1 MMRAL
6 WTAATGMQAQQLTLD
21 VVANNLANVQT
32 AGFKR
37 SRVDFQDLVYE
48 TLQAPGAQSA
58 QGQEIPSGFQV
69 GHGSRAVATQ
79 RLFIKGDLQQTGNS
93 LDLAI
98 EGDGFFQVTLPSG
111 ETGYTRAGTFKKNSQ
126 GQMVTSDGFLIQ
138 PQITVPQNATNIIV
152 GVDGLVSVTI
162 AGQSQPQQ
170 LGTLE
175 LARFINPAGLLSQG
189 RNIFLPTQASGD
201 AITGTAGREGLGTL
215 IQGFVEGSNVNVVEE
230 MVGLIT
236 SQRAYEINSKAIRT
250 ADEMMQTANNLI
262 RG

>member
-1 MMRAL
+1 MRAL
-6 WTAATGMQAQQLTLD
+6 WTAASGMQAQQLTLD

-48 TLQAPGAQSA
+48 TLQAPGASSA

-98 EGDGFFQVTLPSG
+98 EGDGFFQVALPSG
-111 ETGYTRAGTFKKNSQ
+111 DTGYTRAGTFKKNSQ
-126 GQMVTSDGFLIQ
+126 GQLVTSDGFSLQ
-138 PQITVPQNATNIIV
+138 PQITIPQNATNVVI
-152 GVDGLVSVTI
+152 GVDGIVSVTV
-162 AGQSQPQQ
+162 AGQAQPQQ
-170 LGTLE
+170 VGTIE
-175 LARFINPAGLLSQG
+175 LVRFINPAGQQSQG

-201 AITGTAGREGLGTL
+201 AITGTPGRDGLGTL

-236 SQRAYEINSKAIRT
+236 SQRAYEINSRAIRT

>member
-1 MMRAL
+1 MRAL

-126 GQMVTSDGFLIQ
+126 GQVVTSDGFLIQ

-152 GVDGLVSVTI
+152 GVDGLVSATI

>member
-1 MMRAL
+1 MRAL

>member
-1 MMRAL
+1 MRAL

-48 TLQAPGAQSA
+48 TLQAPGAASA

-79 RLFIKGDLQQTGNS
+79 RLFIKGDLQQTGNT

-98 EGDGFFQVTLPSG
+98 EGEGFFQIQQPNGDLA
-111 ETGYTRAGTFKKNSQ
+111 YTRSGAFKKDSQ
-126 GQMVTSDGFLIQ
+126 GRLVTSDGFTVD
-138 PQITVPQNATNIIV
+138 PEITIPDNALTVTV
-152 GVDGLVSVTI
+152 GVDGIISVTLP
-162 AGQSQPQQ
+162 GQAQPQQ
-170 LGTLE
+170 VGTLQ

-189 RNIFLPTQASGD
+189 RNLFIPTQASGD
-201 AITGTAGREGLGTL
+201 ATTGTPGQDGFGTL
-215 IQGFVEGSNVNVVEE
+215 LQGFVEGSNVNVVEE
-230 MVGLIT
+230 MIGLIT
-236 SQRAYEINSKAIRT
+236 SQRAYEINSRAIRT
-250 ADEMMQTANNLI
+250 ADDMMQTANNLV
-262 RG
+262 RV

>member
-1 MMRAL
+1 MRAL
-6 WTAATGMQAQQLTLD
+6 WTAASGMQAQQLTLD

-48 TLQAPGAQSA
+48 TLQAPGASSA

-79 RLFIKGDLQQTGNS
+79 RLFIKGDLQQTGNA

-111 ETGYTRAGTFKKNSQ
+111 DTGYTRAGTFKKNSQ
-126 GQMVTSDGFLIQ
+126 GQLVTSDGFTVQ
-138 PQITVPQNATNIIV
+138 PQITIPQNATNVVV
-152 GVDGLVSVTI
+152 GVDGIVSVVI
-162 AGQSQPQQ
+162 AGQAQPQQ
-170 LGTLE
+170 AWTIE
-175 LARFINPAGLLSQG
+175 LARFINPAGLQSQG

-201 AITGTAGREGLGTL
+201 AITGSPGRDGLGTL

>member
-1 MMRAL
+1 MRAL

-189 RNIFLPTQASGD
+189 RNVFLPTQASGD
-201 AITGTAGREGLGTL
+201 PITGTAGREGLGTL